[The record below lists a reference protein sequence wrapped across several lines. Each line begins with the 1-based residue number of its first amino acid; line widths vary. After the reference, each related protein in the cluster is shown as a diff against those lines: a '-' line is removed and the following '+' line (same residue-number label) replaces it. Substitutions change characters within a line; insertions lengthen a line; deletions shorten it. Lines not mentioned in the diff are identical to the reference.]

1 MFDHLVLDSSVLRCL
16 VEEDLLSL
24 LVLYLHKPL
33 LLHLFLLRKVDCFLD
48 LLSFLLSFLAHLV
61 DLVLVIFL
69 DHLIHAKQIQLLL
82 DLHLILLLES
92 HDLTRSLLSLL
103 DLLPCLHL
111 FLLQQ
116 GDSVRQQLSV
126 SLNAIDS

>member
-1 MFDHLVLDSSVLRCL
+1 MFDHLVLDSSVLSCL
-16 VEEDLLSL
+16 VEEDLLPL

-48 LLSFLLSFLAHLV
+48 LLSFILSFLAHLV
-61 DLVLVIFL
+61 DLALVIFL

-111 FLLQQ
+111 LLLQQ